1 MQNLLTIYL
10 PSGLY
15 INSSQKVLIYLFNLF
30 LSGNMIVDVDQTFS
44 GFFISLYILYCMYDL
59 TCQLKIKNE

>member
-1 MQNLLTIYL
+1 MQNLLTLYL

-44 GFFISLYILYCMYDL
+44 GFFISLYILYYMYEL

>member
-44 GFFISLYILYCMYDL
+44 GFFISLYILYYMYEL

>member
-44 GFFISLYILYCMYDL
+44 GFFISLYILYYMYDL

>member
-1 MQNLLTIYL
+1 MQNLLTLYL

-44 GFFISLYILYCMYDL
+44 GFFISLYILYYMYDL